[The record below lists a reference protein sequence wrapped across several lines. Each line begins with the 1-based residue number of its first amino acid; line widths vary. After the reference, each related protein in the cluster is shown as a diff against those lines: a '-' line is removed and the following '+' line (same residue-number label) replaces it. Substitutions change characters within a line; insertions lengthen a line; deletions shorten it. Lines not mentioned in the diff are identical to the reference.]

1 MYFFKEEYS
10 IIKKVLLRDNSSK
23 RIGIA
28 RLLYNNPQIRTLE
41 DGTSNHNHATEVKI
55 INNLINTKNIK
66 LLITIAHRLV
76 ASKRCDLLLFF
87 KNEEIEDKG
96 TWMELN
102 KRNQD
107 FKIFN

>member
-1 MYFFKEEYS
+1 MYFFKEVYS
-10 IIKKVLLRDNSSK
+10 IIKKVLLRGNSSK
-23 RIGIA
+23 RIEIA

-96 TWMELN
+96 T
-102 KRNQD
+102 
-107 FKIFN
+107 

>member
-41 DGTSNHNHATEVKI
+41 DGTSNLDNATEVKK
-55 INNLINTKNIK
+55 INNIINTKNIK

-76 ASKRCDLLLFF
+76 AIKRCDLLLFF
-87 KNEEIEDKG
+87 KNKDIVDKR
-96 TWMELN
+96 T
-102 KRNQD
+102 
-107 FKIFN
+107 